1 MPRLGGKAALGA
13 AEQGRLPRPAPSRV
27 GRPKGQPAGT
37 RAHAGPC
44 VGPGEVRCEG
54 AGRGGVRRLGRNRG
68 ETAPQRRGAG
78 VRAPASAAEGAR
90 RKRRPGPQRPAEPSQ
105 ERGGEGRGR
114 RSSATV
120 KRLLARGSGVPC
132 ASTASRPLGTGAPR
146 DGAAGQGRRVA
157 GALRRRVRL
166 RGEICITQSSPAGQ
180 TVCEVCLRQLSVV
193 RVKVVAWESWALLGA
208 LRTACTRRETTNKQ
222 HLLGEHFQQQI
233 SHVKSHYTAVFCS
246 AVLDLV
252 SPSLRKSKAPP
263 PPSETKPIAVSPFD
277 NTESANLI
285 MEQKENV
292 IDKDIE
298 LSVVLPGD
306 VIKYTTVNGRKPM
319 MDLLIFLCAQY
330 HLNPSSY
337 TIELLSAENSQI
349 KFKPNT
355 PVGMLEVEKVILK
368 PKQMDKK
375 KPAPVIP
382 EQTVRVV
389 INYKKTQKT
398 VVRVSPHSPLQE
410 LFPVICSKCEFDPSH
425 TLLLKNYQYQEPLDV
440 TKSLNDLGL
449 RELYAMDISR
459 ATSPV
464 DLNLPSFQDSYQS
477 ENLDVLKEK
486 ENKGFFSFFQRSKKK
501 REQAASAPATPLMS
515 KPRPTFITRSDTVS
529 KQYDSNTLPSEMPKK
544 RRAPLPPMPNS
555 QSAPQELAQAQVR
568 LTSDIVKS
576 NSLDSN
582 EQAPPG
588 LVRKGSLPLSDTASV
603 NSSLRRMK
611 RKAPSPPS
619 RAPED
624 QSQGSNETGVRSSE
638 YSLEEIDEREE
649 RSVQQREDSE
659 STSTS
664 LGIREVTAA
673 FSSAEVPLETEKN
686 DPASSAPVPG
696 SVSVDNS
703 QSFKEEKQENMS
715 TDGKGLQTMISSEQ
729 AAFQKD
735 RKLRILDQNKTDDH
749 SDTKLF
755 PTTEEVKELQSA
767 EIKTVNFRE
776 NNKLDVDRLLNCQ
789 TCKNDISV
797 SHRNYPQMIPEKQDE
812 KTNQTSLDT
821 VKTQDVAIQTGL
833 LDSNLGRTTQKEIIV
848 PQGCESSTF
857 RGLVP
862 QLNRDVNNSLLQV
875 IHGMQGDE
883 DNLTEQNLERQEV
896 THEKVISIK
905 DQSHICINGSNFAS
919 PETTAKTPDDSPVK
933 GHPLY
938 RQDAK
943 PKPRPA
949 NEITRDYIPKI
960 GMTTYKIV
968 PPKSLEIMKS
978 WESEIPSDHKD
989 QEASTLENSL
999 KHEDPKE
1006 FIVQAETPHL
1016 PKSVGHLQVGS
1027 QNEPAAANDLLHRAN
1042 SISKHAVVSGAEITT
1057 ESNQTETE
1065 SSKHHVPLV
1074 LSLDNTNAASETQ
1087 NKSNALSP
1095 TTKPSSFYLQMQRR
1109 ASSHYVT
1116 SAIARNT
1123 SCTPNCIQNEAK
1135 NTEMGKKISSPDPT
1149 SPLHKSSTSSPPADE
1164 ENDDDGKK
1172 IESSTSPVKS
1182 NKPSS
1187 FPSCP
1192 PAPLNLR
1199 TLRTFAV
1206 PKPYSSSRPS
1216 PFALA
1221 VSSAV
1226 KRSQSFNKTRTITSQ
1241 APREEFPVELPSAA
1255 SAAELSSATSVPRVQ
1270 TPSLQAITGGS
1281 QNSIMDKKDSNV
1293 NSEQK
1298 SQAQSGASTD
1308 HPPPVTKR
1316 QTAMTFQRSDPE
1328 QIHQSLLAAIRSGE
1342 AAAKLKRVGPP
1353 SNTIS
1358 VNGRARLTHLY
1369 STEAKVNY

>member
-1 MPRLGGKAALGA
+1 
-13 AEQGRLPRPAPSRV
+13 
-27 GRPKGQPAGT
+27 
-37 RAHAGPC
+37 
-44 VGPGEVRCEG
+44 
-54 AGRGGVRRLGRNRG
+54 
-68 ETAPQRRGAG
+68 
-78 VRAPASAAEGAR
+78 
-90 RKRRPGPQRPAEPSQ
+90 
-105 ERGGEGRGR
+105 
-114 RSSATV
+114 
-120 KRLLARGSGVPC
+120 
-132 ASTASRPLGTGAPR
+132 
-146 DGAAGQGRRVA
+146 
-157 GALRRRVRL
+157 
-166 RGEICITQSSPAGQ
+166 
-180 TVCEVCLRQLSVV
+180 
-193 RVKVVAWESWALLGA
+193 
-208 LRTACTRRETTNKQ
+208 
-222 HLLGEHFQQQI
+222 
-233 SHVKSHYTAVFCS
+233 
-246 AVLDLV
+246 
-252 SPSLRKSKAPP
+252 RKSKAPP

-277 NTESANLI
+277 DTASANLI

-298 LSVVLPGD
+298 LSVILPGD

-337 TIELLSAENSQI
+337 TIELVSAENSQI

-355 PVGMLEVEKVILK
+355 PVGMLEVEKVIVK
-368 PKQMDKK
+368 PKQTDKK

-410 LFPVICSKCEFDPSH
+410 LIPIICSKCEFDPSH
-425 TLLLKNYQYQEPLDV
+425 ALLLKNYQSQEPLDV

-449 RELYAMDISR
+449 RELYAMDISQ

-464 DLNLPSFQDSYQS
+464 DLNLPSLQDSYQS

-486 ENKGFFSFFQRSKKK
+486 ETKGFFSFFQRSKKK

-515 KPRPTFITRSDTVS
+515 KPRPTFITRSNTVS

-568 LTSDIVKS
+568 PASDTVKS
-576 NSLDSN
+576 HSLDRN
-582 EQAPPG
+582 EQVPLG

-624 QSQGSNETGVRSSE
+624 QSESSNETVTESTESAPTKVEERATEMQSETGLRSSE

-649 RSVQQREDSE
+649 MSVQQRGDSE
-659 STSTS
+659 STNTS
-664 LGIREVTAA
+664 LGMGEVTAA

-696 SVSVDNS
+696 SVSADNS

-715 TDGKGLQTMISSEQ
+715 TDGKGLQTKISSEQ
-729 AAFQKD
+729 AAFEKD
-735 RKLRILDQNKTDDH
+735 RKLRVLDQNKNDGH
-749 SDTKLF
+749 SDTKIL
-755 PTTEEVKELQSA
+755 PTTEEGKELQTA
-767 EIKTVNFRE
+767 EITTVDFGE
-776 NNKLDVDRLLNCQ
+776 NNKLEVDSLSNSQ
-789 TCKNDISV
+789 ACKNDISV
-797 SHRNYPQMIPEKQDE
+797 SHRNYPQLIPEKQDQ
-812 KTNQTSLDT
+812 KRNQTSLDT
-821 VKTQDVAIQTGL
+821 VKTQDVAIQTGPS
-833 LDSNLGRTTQKEIIV
+833 DSNLGRTTQKEITV

-862 QLNRDVNNSLLQV
+862 QHNTDTNNPLLQV
-875 IHGMQGDE
+875 MHGIQEDE
-883 DNLTEQNLERQEV
+883 DTSTEENLERQEV
-896 THEKVISIK
+896 THEKVIPIR

-919 PETTAKTPDDSPVK
+919 PETTAKTSDGSPVK
-933 GHPLY
+933 GYPLY
-938 RQDAK
+938 RQDTK
-943 PKPRPA
+943 PKPKPA

-968 PPKSLEIMKS
+968 PPKSLEIVKS
-978 WESEIPSDHKD
+978 WESEIPSNCKD
-989 QEASTLENSL
+989 QEVSALENSL

-1006 FIVQAETPHL
+1006 FIVQAEIPHL
-1016 PKSVGHLQVGS
+1016 PKSVGHLQVSS
-1027 QNEPAAANDLLHRAN
+1027 QNEPAAAANDLLHRLN
-1042 SISKHAVVSGAEITT
+1042 SISEHVVMSGAEITT
-1057 ESNQTETE
+1057 ESNRVEAE
-1065 SSKHHVPLV
+1065 SSKQCVPLM
-1074 LSLDNTNAASETQ
+1074 LSLDNTNASSETQ
-1087 NKSNALSP
+1087 EKSNTLSP

-1109 ASSHYVT
+1109 ASGHYVT
-1116 SAIARNT
+1116 SAIARST
-1123 SCTPNCIQNEAK
+1123 ICAPNSIQNEAK

-1149 SPLHKSSTSSPPADE
+1149 SLSLHKTSTSSPPADE
-1164 ENDDDGKK
+1164 EKVIDGKK
-1172 IESSTSPVKS
+1172 IESSTSVKS

-1187 FPSCP
+1187 FSSCP
-1192 PAPLNLR
+1192 PAPLNLK

-1241 APREEFPVELPSAA
+1241 APREEFPIELSSAA
-1255 SAAELSSATSVPRVQ
+1255 SAAEFSSATSVPQVK
-1270 TPSLQAITGGS
+1270 TITGES
-1281 QNSIMDKKDSNV
+1281 PNSLMHKKGSNV

-1298 SQAQSGASTD
+1298 SQAQSGASAD
-1308 HPPPVTKR
+1308 HPPPVAKR
-1316 QTAMTFQRSDPE
+1316 ETAMTFQRSDPE

-1369 STEAKVNY
+1369 STEAKANH

>member
-1 MPRLGGKAALGA
+1 
-13 AEQGRLPRPAPSRV
+13 
-27 GRPKGQPAGT
+27 
-37 RAHAGPC
+37 
-44 VGPGEVRCEG
+44 
-54 AGRGGVRRLGRNRG
+54 
-68 ETAPQRRGAG
+68 
-78 VRAPASAAEGAR
+78 
-90 RKRRPGPQRPAEPSQ
+90 
-105 ERGGEGRGR
+105 
-114 RSSATV
+114 
-120 KRLLARGSGVPC
+120 
-132 ASTASRPLGTGAPR
+132 
-146 DGAAGQGRRVA
+146 
-157 GALRRRVRL
+157 
-166 RGEICITQSSPAGQ
+166 
-180 TVCEVCLRQLSVV
+180 
-193 RVKVVAWESWALLGA
+193 
-208 LRTACTRRETTNKQ
+208 
-222 HLLGEHFQQQI
+222 
-233 SHVKSHYTAVFCS
+233 
-246 AVLDLV
+246 
-252 SPSLRKSKAPP
+252 KSKAPP

-277 NTESANLI
+277 DTASANFI

-337 TIELLSAENSQI
+337 TIELVSAENSQI

-355 PVGMLEVEKVILK
+355 PVGMLEVEKVIVK

-410 LFPVICSKCEFDPSH
+410 LIPIICSKCEFDPSH
-425 TLLLKNYQYQEPLDV
+425 TLLLKNYQSQEPLDV

-459 ATSPV
+459 G
-464 DLNLPSFQDSYQS
+464 SYQS

-515 KPRPTFITRSDTVS
+515 KPRPTFITRSNTVS

-568 LTSDIVKS
+568 PASDVVKS
-576 NSLDSN
+576 NSLNRN
-582 EQAPPG
+582 EQAPLG
-588 LVRKGSLPLSDTASV
+588 LVRQGSLPLSDTASV
-603 NSSLRRMK
+603 NSSLRRTK

-624 QSQGSNETGVRSSE
+624 QSESNNETVTEPTESAPTKVEERATEMPSETGVRSSE
-638 YSLEEIDEREE
+638 YNLEEIDEREE
-649 RSVQQREDSE
+649 MSVQQREDSE
-659 STSTS
+659 STNTS
-664 LGIREVTAA
+664 LGIGEVTAA

-703 QSFKEEKQENMS
+703 QSFKEEKQENMR
-715 TDGKGLQTMISSEQ
+715 TDGKGPQTKISSEQ
-729 AAFQKD
+729 AAFEKD
-735 RKLRILDQNKTDDH
+735 RKLRVLDQNKNDDY
-749 SDTKLF
+749 SDTKLL
-755 PTTEEVKELQSA
+755 PTTEEGKELQTA
-767 EIKTVNFRE
+767 ETRTADFRE
-776 NNKLDVDRLLNCQ
+776 NNKLEADRLSNCQ
-789 TCKNDISV
+789 ACKNDISV
-797 SHRNYPQMIPEKQDE
+797 SHRNYPQLIPEKQDQ
-812 KTNQTSLDT
+812 KTNQTISDT
-821 VKTQDVAIQTGL
+821 VKTQDVAIQTGP
-833 LDSNLGRTTQKEIIV
+833 LDSNLGRTTQKETTV

-862 QLNRDVNNSLLQV
+862 QHNTDTNNPLLQV
-875 IHGMQGDE
+875 MHATQKDE
-883 DNLTEQNLERQEV
+883 DTSTEQNLERQEV
-896 THEKVISIK
+896 THEKVIPIK
-905 DQSHICINGSNFAS
+905 DQSHICLNGSTFAS
-919 PETTAKTPDDSPVK
+919 PETTANMPDGSALK
-933 GHPLY
+933 GYPLY
-938 RQDAK
+938 RQDTK
-943 PKPRPA
+943 PKPKPA

-968 PPKSLEIMKS
+968 PPKSVEIMKS
-978 WESEIPSDHKD
+978 WESEISSDYKD
-989 QEASTLENSL
+989 QEVPTSENSL

-1006 FIVQAETPHL
+1006 FIVQAEISRP

-1027 QNEPAAANDLLHRAN
+1027 QNEPAAANDLLRRAN
-1042 SISKHAVVSGAEITT
+1042 SISEHVVTSGAEMTT
-1057 ESNQTETE
+1057 ESNRMETE
-1065 SSKHHVPLV
+1065 SSKQRVPLM
-1074 LSLDNTNAASETQ
+1074 LSMDNSNTSSETQ
-1087 NKSNALSP
+1087 DKSNALSP

-1109 ASSHYVT
+1109 ASGHYVT
-1116 SAIARNT
+1116 SAIARST
-1123 SCTPNCIQNEAK
+1123 VCAPNSVQNEAK
-1135 NTEMGKKISSPDPT
+1135 NTEMEKKISSPDLT
-1149 SPLHKSSTSSPPADE
+1149 SLSLHKTSTSSPPADE
-1164 ENDDDGKK
+1164 EKVDDGKK

-1182 NKPSS
+1182 NKPLG

-1241 APREEFPVELPSAA
+1241 APRQESPGEPCSAA
-1255 SAAELSSATSVPRVQ
+1255 SAAEFSSATSVPQVKN
-1270 TPSLQAITGGS
+1270 PSLQSITGGS
-1281 QNSIMDKKDSNV
+1281 PNSLMDKKGSTV

-1298 SQAQSGASTD
+1298 SQVQSGASTD
-1308 HPPPVTKR
+1308 HPSPVTKR
-1316 QTAMTFQRSDPE
+1316 QTTTTFQRSDPE

-1369 STEAKVNY
+1369 STEAKANH

>member
-1 MPRLGGKAALGA
+1 M
-13 AEQGRLPRPAPSRV
+13 SR
-27 GRPKGQPAGT
+27 
-37 RAHAGPC
+37 
-44 VGPGEVRCEG
+44 
-54 AGRGGVRRLGRNRG
+54 N
-68 ETAPQRRGAG
+68 
-78 VRAPASAAEGAR
+78 
-90 RKRRPGPQRPAEPSQ
+90 
-105 ERGGEGRGR
+105 
-114 RSSATV
+114 
-120 KRLLARGSGVPC
+120 
-132 ASTASRPLGTGAPR
+132 
-146 DGAAGQGRRVA
+146 
-157 GALRRRVRL
+157 
-166 RGEICITQSSPAGQ
+166 IT
-180 TVCEVCLRQLSVV
+180 T
-193 RVKVVAWESWALLGA
+193 
-208 LRTACTRRETTNKQ
+208 
-222 HLLGEHFQQQI
+222 
-233 SHVKSHYTAVFCS
+233 
-246 AVLDLV
+246 
-252 SPSLRKSKAPP
+252 LRKSRAPP

-277 NTESANLI
+277 DTESASLI

-306 VIKYTTVNGRKPM
+306 VIKYTTVNGRQPM

-337 TIELLSAENSQI
+337 TIELVSAENSQI

-355 PVGMLEVEKVILK
+355 PVGMLEVEKVIVK

-410 LFPVICSKCEFDPSH
+410 LIPIISSKCEFDPSH
-425 TLLLKNYQYQEPLDV
+425 TLLLKNYQSPEPLDV

-449 RELYAMDISR
+449 RELYATDISR

-464 DLNLPSFQDSYQS
+464 DLNLPSLQDSYQS

-515 KPRPTFITRSDTVS
+515 KPRPTFITRSNTVS

-568 LTSDIVKS
+568 PAPDVVKS
-576 NSLDSN
+576 NSLDRN
-582 EQAPPG
+582 EQAPLG
-588 LVRKGSLPLSDTASV
+588 FVRKGSLPLSDTASV

-624 QSQGSNETGVRSSE
+624 QSERSNETVAESTESAPTKVEERATAEMQPETGVRSSE
-638 YSLEEIDEREE
+638 YDLEEIDEREE
-649 RSVQQREDSE
+649 MSVQLREDSE
-659 STSTS
+659 STNTS
-664 LGIREVTAA
+664 LGTGVVTAA

-696 SVSVDNS
+696 SISVDNS
-703 QSFKEEKQENMS
+703 QSFKKEKQENMS
-715 TDGKGLQTMISSEQ
+715 TDGKGLQTEISSEQ
-729 AAFQKD
+729 AAFEKD
-735 RKLRILDQNKTDDH
+735 GKLRILNQNKTNDH
-749 SDTKLF
+749 SDAKLL
-755 PTTEEVKELQSA
+755 PTTEEGKEPQTA
-767 EIKTVNFRE
+767 EIKTADFRE
-776 NNKLDVDRLLNCQ
+776 NNKLEVDRLSNCQ
-789 TCKNDISV
+789 ACKNDISV
-797 SHRNYPQMIPEKQDE
+797 CHRNDSQLIPERQDQ
-812 KTNQTSLDT
+812 KTNQTILDT
-821 VKTQDVAIQTGL
+821 VKTQDVAIQTGPS
-833 LDSNLGRTTQKEIIV
+833 DSNLGRTTQKEIVV
-848 PQGCESSTF
+848 PQDCESSTF
-857 RGLVP
+857 RGLVL
-862 QLNRDVNNSLLQV
+862 QHNTDTNNPLLQV
-875 IHGMQGDE
+875 MHRIQEDE
-883 DNLTEQNLERQEV
+883 DTSTEQNLERHEV
-896 THEKVISIK
+896 THEKVTPIK
-905 DQSHICINGSNFAS
+905 DQSHICINGSNFVS
-919 PETTAKTPDDSPVK
+919 PETTAKTPDGSPVK
-933 GHPLY
+933 GHPVY
-938 RQDAK
+938 RQDIK
-943 PKPRPA
+943 PKPKPA

-978 WESEIPSDHKD
+978 WELEIPPDHKD
-989 QEASTLENSL
+989 QEVSTSENSL

-1006 FIVQAETPHL
+1006 FTVRAEIPNL

-1027 QNEPAAANDLLHRAN
+1027 QNEPAAANDLLHGVNTER
-1042 SISKHAVVSGAEITT
+1042 VVMSGAENTA
-1057 ESNQTETE
+1057 ESNWMETE
-1065 SSKHHVPLV
+1065 SSKQCVPLM
-1074 LSLDNTNAASETQ
+1074 LSLDNANASSETQ
-1087 NKSNALSP
+1087 DKSNALSP
-1095 TTKPSSFYLQMQRR
+1095 TMKPSSFYLQMQRR

-1116 SAIARNT
+1116 SAIARST
-1123 SCTPNCIQNEAK
+1123 VCAPNSIQNEAK
-1135 NTEMGKKISSPDPT
+1135 NTEVGRKISSPDPT
-1149 SPLHKSSTSSPPADE
+1149 SVSLHKTSTSSPPADE
-1164 ENDDDGKK
+1164 EKVDDGKK

-1226 KRSQSFNKTRTITSQ
+1226 KRSQSFNKTRTVTSQ
-1241 APREEFPVELPSAA
+1241 APREELPVELLSAS
-1255 SAAELSSATSVPRVQ
+1255 SAVEFSSATSVPQVKNA
-1270 TPSLQAITGGS
+1270 SLQPTTGGS
-1281 QNSIMDKKDSNV
+1281 QNSLMDKKGNNV

-1298 SQAQSGASTD
+1298 SQAQSGASPD
-1308 HPPPVTKR
+1308 HPAPVTKR

-1353 SNTIS
+1353 SNTVS

-1369 STEAKVNY
+1369 STEAKANH

>member
-1 MPRLGGKAALGA
+1 MDGRAQQAA
-13 AEQGRLPRPAPSRV
+13 AP
-27 GRPKGQPAGT
+27 P
-37 RAHAGPC
+37 
-44 VGPGEVRCEG
+44 
-54 AGRGGVRRLGRNRG
+54 
-68 ETAPQRRGAG
+68 
-78 VRAPASAAEGAR
+78 
-90 RKRRPGPQRPAEPSQ
+90 PS
-105 ERGGEGRGR
+105 G
-114 RSSATV
+114 
-120 KRLLARGSGVPC
+120 
-132 ASTASRPLGTGAPR
+132 
-146 DGAAGQGRRVA
+146 
-157 GALRRRVRL
+157 
-166 RGEICITQSSPAGQ
+166 
-180 TVCEVCLRQLSVV
+180 
-193 RVKVVAWESWALLGA
+193 
-208 LRTACTRRETTNKQ
+208 
-222 HLLGEHFQQQI
+222 
-233 SHVKSHYTAVFCS
+233 
-246 AVLDLV
+246 
-252 SPSLRKSKAPP
+252 RKSKAPP
-263 PPSETKPIAVSPFD
+263 PPSETKPTAVSPFD
-277 NTESANLI
+277 DTASANLI

-337 TIELLSAENSQI
+337 TIELVSAENSQI

-355 PVGMLEVEKVILK
+355 PVGMLEVEKVIVK

-410 LFPVICSKCEFDPSH
+410 LIPIICSKCEFDPSH
-425 TLLLKNYQYQEPLDV
+425 TLLLKNYQSQEPLDV

-464 DLNLPSFQDSYQS
+464 DLNLPSLQDSYQS

-515 KPRPTFITRSDTVS
+515 KPRPTFITRSNTVS

-568 LTSDIVKS
+568 PASDLVKS
-576 NSLDSN
+576 NSLDRN
-582 EQAPPG
+582 KQAPPG

-619 RAPED
+619 RGPED
-624 QSQGSNETGVRSSE
+624 QSESSNETVTESTESAPTKVEERATEMQSETGVRSAE
-638 YSLEEIDEREE
+638 YNLEEIDEREE
-649 RSVQQREDSE
+649 MSMQQREDSE
-659 STSTS
+659 STNTS
-664 LGIREVTAA
+664 LGTGEVTAA
-673 FSSAEVPLETEKN
+673 FSSAEARLETEKK
-686 DPASSAPVPG
+686 DPASSVPVPG

-703 QSFKEEKQENMS
+703 QSFEEEKQENMS
-715 TDGKGLQTMISSEQ
+715 TDGKGLQTKISSEQ
-729 AAFQKD
+729 AAFEKD

-749 SDTKLF
+749 SDAKLL
-755 PTTEEVKELQSA
+755 PTPEEAKELQTA
-767 EIKTVNFRE
+767 EIKTVDFRE
-776 NNKLDVDRLLNCQ
+776 NNKLEVDRLSNCQ
-789 TCKNDISV
+789 ACKNDISG
-797 SHRNYPQMIPEKQDE
+797 SHRNYPQLIPDKQVQ

-821 VKTQDVAIQTGL
+821 VKTQDVAIQTGPSGS
-833 LDSNLGRTTQKEIIV
+833 DLGRTTQKEIIV
-848 PQGCESSTF
+848 PQGTESSTF

-862 QLNRDVNNSLLQV
+862 RHNTDTNNPLLQV
-875 IHGMQGDE
+875 MHIIQEDE
-883 DNLTEQNLERQEV
+883 DTSTKQNLERQEV
-896 THEKVISIK
+896 TYEKVIPLQN
-905 DQSHICINGSNFAS
+905 QSHICINGSNFAS

-933 GHPLY
+933 GYPLY
-938 RQDAK
+938 RQDTK
-943 PKPRPA
+943 PKPKPA

-978 WESEIPSDHKD
+978 WESEIPSDYKD
-989 QEASTLENSL
+989 QEVTTLENSL
-999 KHEDPKE
+999 KHEDLKE
-1006 FIVQAETPHL
+1006 FIVQAEIPHL
-1016 PKSVGHLQVGS
+1016 PKSVGHLQIGS
-1027 QNEPAAANDLLHRAN
+1027 QNEPPATNDLLHRVN
-1042 SISKHAVVSGAEITT
+1042 SISERMTSGAEITI
-1057 ESNQTETE
+1057 ESNRMETV
-1065 SSKHHVPLV
+1065 SSKQRVPLM
-1074 LSLDNTNAASETQ
+1074 LSLDNANAASETQ
-1087 NKSNALSP
+1087 DKSNALSP

-1109 ASSHYVT
+1109 ASGHYVT
-1116 SAIARNT
+1116 SAIARSTT
-1123 SCTPNCIQNEAK
+1123 SAPNSIQNEAK

-1149 SPLHKSSTSSPPADE
+1149 SLSLHKTSTSSLPADE
-1164 ENDDDGKK
+1164 KKVDDEKK
-1172 IESSTSPVKS
+1172 IESSTSPAES

-1241 APREEFPVELPSAA
+1241 ALREEFPVELPSAA
-1255 SAAELSSATSVPRVQ
+1255 SAAEFSSTTSVPQVK
-1270 TPSLQAITGGS
+1270 TSSLQTITGES
-1281 QNSIMDKKDSNV
+1281 QNSLMDKKGSNV

-1316 QTAMTFQRSDPE
+1316 QTAMSFQRSDPE

-1358 VNGRARLTHLY
+1358 VNGRARLTPLY
-1369 STEAKVNY
+1369 STEAKANH

>member
-1 MPRLGGKAALGA
+1 
-13 AEQGRLPRPAPSRV
+13 
-27 GRPKGQPAGT
+27 
-37 RAHAGPC
+37 
-44 VGPGEVRCEG
+44 
-54 AGRGGVRRLGRNRG
+54 
-68 ETAPQRRGAG
+68 
-78 VRAPASAAEGAR
+78 
-90 RKRRPGPQRPAEPSQ
+90 
-105 ERGGEGRGR
+105 
-114 RSSATV
+114 
-120 KRLLARGSGVPC
+120 
-132 ASTASRPLGTGAPR
+132 
-146 DGAAGQGRRVA
+146 
-157 GALRRRVRL
+157 
-166 RGEICITQSSPAGQ
+166 
-180 TVCEVCLRQLSVV
+180 
-193 RVKVVAWESWALLGA
+193 
-208 LRTACTRRETTNKQ
+208 
-222 HLLGEHFQQQI
+222 
-233 SHVKSHYTAVFCS
+233 
-246 AVLDLV
+246 
-252 SPSLRKSKAPP
+252 
-263 PPSETKPIAVSPFD
+263 
-277 NTESANLI
+277 

-337 TIELLSAENSQI
+337 TIELLSAENNQI

-410 LFPVICSKCEFDPSH
+410 LVPVICSKCEFDPSH
-425 TLLLKNYQYQEPLDV
+425 TLLLKNYQSQEPLDV
-440 TKSLNDLGL
+440 AKSLNDLGL

-464 DLNLPSFQDSYQS
+464 DLNLPSLQDSYQS

-515 KPRPTFITRSDTVS
+515 KPRPTFITRSNTVS

-568 LTSDIVKS
+568 PTSDIVKS

-588 LVRKGSLPLSDTASV
+588 LVRKGSLPLSDTTSV

-624 QSQGSNETGVRSSE
+624 QNQSSNETVTESMESAPTKVEERATEMQSETGVRRSE

-664 LGIREVTAA
+664 LGIGEVTAA

-729 AAFQKD
+729 AAFEKD
-735 RKLRILDQNKTDDH
+735 RKLRILDQNKTDVKDH
-749 SDTKLF
+749 SDTELF
-755 PTTEEVKELQSA
+755 PTTKEVKNLQPA
-767 EIKTVNFRE
+767 EIKTVDFRE
-776 NNKLDVDRLLNCQ
+776 NIKLEVDRLSNCQ

-797 SHRNYPQMIPEKQDE
+797 SDRNYPQTIPEKQDA

-821 VKTQDVAIQTGL
+821 VKTQDVAIQTGP

-848 PQGCESSTF
+848 PQGSESSTF

-862 QLNRDVNNSLLQV
+862 QRNRDVNNSLLQV

-883 DNLTEQNLERQEV
+883 DNLTEQNLERQEI
-896 THEKVISIK
+896 THEKVIPIK
-905 DQSHICINGSNFAS
+905 DQSHICINGSNFAL
-919 PETTAKTPDDSPVK
+919 PETTAKPPDDSPIK

-943 PKPRPA
+943 PKPKPA

-968 PPKSLEIMKS
+968 PPKSLEVVKG
-978 WESEIPSDHKD
+978 WESEIPSDHKE

-999 KHEDPKE
+999 THEDPKE
-1006 FIVQAETPHL
+1006 LIVQAETPHL

-1027 QNEPAAANDLLHRAN
+1027 QSEPAAANDLLHKAN
-1042 SISKHAVVSGAEITT
+1042 SISKHAVVSGTEITT
-1057 ESNQTETE
+1057 ESNQTEIE
-1065 SSKHHVPLV
+1065 SSKHRVPLV
-1074 LSLDNTNAASETQ
+1074 LSLDNTNASSETQ

-1123 SCTPNCIQNEAK
+1123 SCAPSCTQNEAK
-1135 NTEMGKKISSPDPT
+1135 NTETGKKISSPDPAL
-1149 SPLHKSSTSSPPADE
+1149 PLRKTSTSSPPADE
-1164 ENDDDGKK
+1164 ENYDDGKK
-1172 IESSTSPVKS
+1172 IESSTCPVKS

-1226 KRSQSFNKTRTITSQ
+1226 KRSQSFNKTRAVTSQ

-1255 SAAELSSATSVPRVQ
+1255 SATSVPQAQ
-1270 TPSLQAITGGS
+1270 TPSLQTITGGS
-1281 QNSIMDKKDSNV
+1281 RNIVIDKNDNNV

-1316 QTAMTFQRSDPE
+1316 QTVMTFQRSDPE

-1369 STEAKVNY
+1369 STEARVNH

>member
-1 MPRLGGKAALGA
+1 
-13 AEQGRLPRPAPSRV
+13 
-27 GRPKGQPAGT
+27 
-37 RAHAGPC
+37 
-44 VGPGEVRCEG
+44 
-54 AGRGGVRRLGRNRG
+54 
-68 ETAPQRRGAG
+68 
-78 VRAPASAAEGAR
+78 
-90 RKRRPGPQRPAEPSQ
+90 
-105 ERGGEGRGR
+105 
-114 RSSATV
+114 
-120 KRLLARGSGVPC
+120 
-132 ASTASRPLGTGAPR
+132 
-146 DGAAGQGRRVA
+146 
-157 GALRRRVRL
+157 
-166 RGEICITQSSPAGQ
+166 
-180 TVCEVCLRQLSVV
+180 
-193 RVKVVAWESWALLGA
+193 
-208 LRTACTRRETTNKQ
+208 
-222 HLLGEHFQQQI
+222 
-233 SHVKSHYTAVFCS
+233 
-246 AVLDLV
+246 
-252 SPSLRKSKAPP
+252 RKSKAPP

-277 NTESANLI
+277 DTASASLI

-337 TIELLSAENSQI
+337 TIELVSAENSQI

-355 PVGMLEVEKVILK
+355 PVGMLEVEKVIVK

-410 LFPVICSKCEFDPSH
+410 LIPIICSKCEFDPSH
-425 TLLLKNYQYQEPLDV
+425 TLLLKNYQSQEPLDV

-464 DLNLPSFQDSYQS
+464 DLNLPSLQDSYQS

-515 KPRPTFITRSDTVS
+515 KPRPTFIMRSNTVS

-568 LTSDIVKS
+568 PASDIVKS
-576 NSLDSN
+576 NSLDRN

-624 QSQGSNETGVRSSE
+624 QSESSNETVTESTESGPTKVEERATEMQSETGVRSSE
-638 YSLEEIDEREE
+638 YNLEGIDEREE
-649 RSVQQREDSE
+649 MSVQQREDSE
-659 STSTS
+659 STNTS
-664 LGIREVTAA
+664 LGIGEVTEA

-715 TDGKGLQTMISSEQ
+715 TDGKGLQTKISSEQ
-729 AAFQKD
+729 AAFEKD
-735 RKLRILDQNKTDDH
+735 RKLRVLDQNENDDH
-749 SDTKLF
+749 SDTKLLA
-755 PTTEEVKELQSA
+755 TTEEGKELQTA
-767 EIKTVNFRE
+767 ETRTVDFRE
-776 NNKLDVDRLLNCQ
+776 NNKFEVDRLSNCQ
-789 TCKNDISV
+789 ACKNDISL
-797 SHRNYPQMIPEKQDE
+797 SHRNYPQLIPEKQDQ

-821 VKTQDVAIQTGL
+821 VKTQDVAIQTGPS
-833 LDSNLGRTTQKEIIV
+833 DSNLERTTQKEMIV
-848 PQGCESSTF
+848 PQGCESSTC

-862 QLNRDVNNSLLQV
+862 QHNTNKPLLQV
-875 IHGMQGDE
+875 MHGIQEDE
-883 DNLTEQNLERQEV
+883 VTSTEQNLERQEV
-896 THEKVISIK
+896 TYERVIPRK
-905 DQSHICINGSNFAS
+905 DQSHVCINGSNFAS
-919 PETTAKTPDDSPVK
+919 PETTAKAPDGSPVK
-933 GHPLY
+933 GYPLY
-938 RQDAK
+938 RQDTK
-943 PKPRPA
+943 PKPKPA

-968 PPKSLEIMKS
+968 PPKSLEIVKS
-978 WESEIPSDHKD
+978 WESEIPSDYKD
-989 QEASTLENSL
+989 EEVSTLENSL

-1006 FIVQAETPHL
+1006 LIVQAEIPHL
-1016 PKSVGHLQVGS
+1016 PKSVGHLQACS
-1027 QNEPAAANDLLHRAN
+1027 QNEPAAANDLLHRVN
-1042 SISKHAVVSGAEITT
+1042 TISEHAVTSGAEITT
-1057 ESNQTETE
+1057 ESNRTETV
-1065 SSKHHVPLV
+1065 SSKKPVPLM
-1074 LSLDNTNAASETQ
+1074 LSLDNTNASSETQ
-1087 NKSNALSP
+1087 DKSNALSP

-1109 ASSHYVT
+1109 ASGHYVT
-1116 SAIARNT
+1116 SAIARST
-1123 SCTPNCIQNEAK
+1123 VCAPNSVQNEAK
-1135 NTEMGKKISSPDPT
+1135 NTEMEKKILSPDPT
-1149 SPLHKSSTSSPPADE
+1149 SLSLHKTSTSSPPADE
-1164 ENDDDGKK
+1164 EKGDHGKK

-1199 TLRTFAV
+1199 TLRTFAA

-1226 KRSQSFNKTRTITSQ
+1226 KRSQSFNKTRAITSQ
-1241 APREEFPVELPSAA
+1241 APREEFPVELSSAA
-1255 SAAELSSATSVPRVQ
+1255 PAAEFSSATSVPQVKN
-1270 TPSLQAITGGS
+1270 PSLQTITGGS
-1281 QNSIMDKKDSNV
+1281 SNSLTDKKGSNV

-1298 SQAQSGASTD
+1298 SQVQSGASTD
-1308 HPPPVTKR
+1308 RPPPVTKK
-1316 QTAMTFQRSDPE
+1316 QTATTFQRSDPE

-1342 AAAKLKRVGPP
+1342 AAAKLKRV
-1353 SNTIS
+1353 
-1358 VNGRARLTHLY
+1358 
-1369 STEAKVNY
+1369 

>member
-1 MPRLGGKAALGA
+1 MGKGRARGGRGRFARGEENSSREEQPGTSWQPCPGRVPAPAGRRAGGPGAGCVEAGGREREGGAGTGTGSFCSCAGGGAGTVQRFKFLAAKFLFAFVSLPRPPKVWFSTQPPRRKQPSRAVSAAGAPWPRCKQRGMPGFWGKAALGA
-13 AEQGRLPRPAPSRV
+13 AERGRLPRPALSR
-27 GRPKGQPAGT
+27 
-37 RAHAGPC
+37 
-44 VGPGEVRCEG
+44 
-54 AGRGGVRRLGRNRG
+54 
-68 ETAPQRRGAG
+68 
-78 VRAPASAAEGAR
+78 
-90 RKRRPGPQRPAEPSQ
+90 
-105 ERGGEGRGR
+105 
-114 RSSATV
+114 
-120 KRLLARGSGVPC
+120 
-132 ASTASRPLGTGAPR
+132 
-146 DGAAGQGRRVA
+146 
-157 GALRRRVRL
+157 
-166 RGEICITQSSPAGQ
+166 
-180 TVCEVCLRQLSVV
+180 
-193 RVKVVAWESWALLGA
+193 
-208 LRTACTRRETTNKQ
+208 
-222 HLLGEHFQQQI
+222 
-233 SHVKSHYTAVFCS
+233 
-246 AVLDLV
+246 
-252 SPSLRKSKAPP
+252 RKSKAPP
-263 PPSETKPIAVSPFD
+263 PPSETKPIAISPFD
-277 NTESANLI
+277 NTEPANFI

-355 PVGMLEVEKVILK
+355 PVGLLEVEKVILK

-398 VVRVSPHSPLQE
+398 VIRVSPHSPLQE
-410 LFPVICSKCEFDPSH
+410 LIPVICSKCEFDPSH
-425 TLLLKNYQYQEPLDV
+425 TLLLKDYQSQEPLDV

-459 ATSPV
+459 
-464 DLNLPSFQDSYQS
+464 DSYQS

-501 REQAASAPATPLMS
+501 REQASSAPATPLMS
-515 KPRPTFITRSDTVS
+515 KPRPTFITRSNTVS

-555 QSAPQELAQAQVR
+555 QSAPQEIAQAQVR
-568 LTSDIVKS
+568 PTSDIVKS

-588 LVRKGSLPLSDTASV
+588 LVRKGSLPLSDTVSI

-619 RAPED
+619 RVPED
-624 QSQGSNETGVRSSE
+624 QSQSSNETGVRNPE

-659 STSTS
+659 STNASP
-664 LGIREVTAA
+664 GIGEVTAA
-673 FSSAEVPLETEKN
+673 FSSAEVPLETEQN

-696 SVSVDNS
+696 SVSVDKS

-729 AAFQKD
+729 AAFEKD

-749 SDTKLF
+749 SDTELF
-755 PTTEEVKELQSA
+755 PTTEEAKELQSA
-767 EIKTVNFRE
+767 EIKTVDFRE
-776 NNKLDVDRLLNCQ
+776 NNKLEVDRLSNCQ
-789 TCKNDISV
+789 TCKNYVSV

-812 KTNQTSLDT
+812 KTHQTSLDT
-821 VKTQDVAIQTGL
+821 VKTQDVAIQTGP

-848 PQGCESSTF
+848 PQVCESSTF

-862 QLNRDVNNSLLQV
+862 KHSRDANSPLLQV
-875 IHGMQGDE
+875 IRGMQGDE
-883 DNLTEQNLERQEV
+883 DNSTEQNLERQEA
-896 THEKVISIK
+896 THEKVIAIK
-905 DQSHICINGSNFAS
+905 DHSHICINGSNFVS
-919 PETTAKTPDDSPVK
+919 PETTAKISDDSPIK

-943 PKPRPA
+943 PKPKPA

-978 WESEIPSDHKD
+978 WESEIPPDHKD
-989 QEASTLENSL
+989 QEESTLENSL

-1006 FIVQAETPHL
+1006 FMVQAEIPHL

-1027 QNEPAAANDLLHRAN
+1027 QNAPAAANDLLHRAN
-1042 SISKHAVVSGAEITT
+1042 SISEHAVVSGAEIAAV
-1057 ESNQTETE
+1057 SNRTETE
-1065 SSKHHVPLV
+1065 SSKHHVPLT
-1074 LSLDNTNAASETQ
+1074 LSLDNTNASSETQ

-1116 SAIARNT
+1116 SAIARSTICASN
-1123 SCTPNCIQNEAK
+1123 SIQNEAK
-1135 NTEMGKKISSPDPT
+1135 NTEMGKKISSADPT
-1149 SPLHKSSTSSPPADE
+1149 SPLHKTSTPSPPADE

-1172 IESSTSPVKS
+1172 IESSISPVKS
-1182 NKPSS
+1182 SKPST

-1226 KRSQSFNKTRTITSQ
+1226 RRSQSFNKTRTITSQ
-1241 APREEFPVELPSAA
+1241 ALREEFPVELSSAA
-1255 SAAELSSATSVPRVQ
+1255 SAAELSATSVPQVQ
-1270 TPSLQAITGGS
+1270 TPSLQTITGES
-1281 QNSIMDKKDSNV
+1281 QNSVMDKKNSNV

-1316 QTAMTFQRSDPE
+1316 QTVMTFQSSDPE

-1353 SNTIS
+1353 SNTMS

-1369 STEAKVNY
+1369 STEAKVNH

>member
-1 MPRLGGKAALGA
+1 
-13 AEQGRLPRPAPSRV
+13 
-27 GRPKGQPAGT
+27 
-37 RAHAGPC
+37 
-44 VGPGEVRCEG
+44 
-54 AGRGGVRRLGRNRG
+54 
-68 ETAPQRRGAG
+68 
-78 VRAPASAAEGAR
+78 
-90 RKRRPGPQRPAEPSQ
+90 
-105 ERGGEGRGR
+105 
-114 RSSATV
+114 
-120 KRLLARGSGVPC
+120 
-132 ASTASRPLGTGAPR
+132 
-146 DGAAGQGRRVA
+146 
-157 GALRRRVRL
+157 
-166 RGEICITQSSPAGQ
+166 
-180 TVCEVCLRQLSVV
+180 
-193 RVKVVAWESWALLGA
+193 
-208 LRTACTRRETTNKQ
+208 
-222 HLLGEHFQQQI
+222 
-233 SHVKSHYTAVFCS
+233 
-246 AVLDLV
+246 
-252 SPSLRKSKAPP
+252 RKSKAPP
-263 PPSETKPIAVSPFD
+263 PPSETKPIAVTPFD
-277 NTESANLI
+277 DTESANLT

-298 LSVVLPGD
+298 LPVVLPGD

-337 TIELLSAENSQI
+337 TIELVSAENSQI

-355 PVGMLEVEKVILK
+355 PVGMLEVEKVIVK

-398 VVRVSPHSPLQE
+398 VIRVSPHSPLQE
-410 LFPVICSKCEFDPSH
+410 LIPIICSKCEFDPSH
-425 TLLLKNYQYQEPLDV
+425 TLLLKNYQSQEPLDV

-464 DLNLPSFQDSYQS
+464 DLNLPSLQDSYQS

-486 ENKGFFSFFQRSKKK
+486 DNKGFFSFFQRSKKK

-515 KPRPTFITRSDTVS
+515 KPRPTFITRSNTVT

-544 RRAPLPPMPNS
+544 RRAPLPPMPTS
-555 QSAPQELAQAQVR
+555 QSAPQELTQAQVR
-568 LTSDIVKS
+568 PASDIVKS
-576 NSLDSN
+576 NSFGRN

-611 RKAPSPPS
+611 RKAPSPPA

-624 QSQGSNETGVRSSE
+624 RSESSNETVTEATESAPARVEERATEMQSDTGVRSSE
-638 YSLEEIDEREE
+638 YNLEEIDEREE
-649 RSVQQREDSE
+649 MSVHQREDSE
-659 STSTS
+659 STNAS
-664 LGIREVTAA
+664 LGTGEVTAA
-673 FSSAEVPLETEKN
+673 FSSAEVPLETETN

-715 TDGKGLQTMISSEQ
+715 TDGKGLQTKISSEQ
-729 AAFQKD
+729 AAFEKD
-735 RKLRILDQNKTDDH
+735 RKLRNLDQNKTNDH
-749 SDTKLF
+749 SDTKLL
-755 PTTEEVKELQSA
+755 PTTEEGKELQTA
-767 EIKTVNFRE
+767 KIKTVDFRE
-776 NNKLDVDRLLNCQ
+776 NNKLEADRLSNCQ
-789 TCKNDISV
+789 ACKNDISV
-797 SHRNYPQMIPEKQDE
+797 SHRNYPQLIPEKQDQ

-821 VKTQDVAIQTGL
+821 VRTQDVAIQTGPS
-833 LDSNLGRTTQKEIIV
+833 DSNLGRTTHKEIIV
-848 PQGCESSTF
+848 PQGSESSTF

-862 QLNRDVNNSLLQV
+862 QHNTDTNNPLLQV
-875 IHGMQGDE
+875 MHGIQEDE
-883 DNLTEQNLERQEV
+883 DPSTEQSLEGRDV
-896 THEKVISIK
+896 TNEKVVPIK
-905 DQSHICINGSNFAS
+905 DQSHVCINGSNSAS
-919 PETTAKTPDDSPVK
+919 SETTAKTPDGCPVK
-933 GHPLY
+933 GYPLY
-938 RQDAK
+938 IQDTK
-943 PKPRPA
+943 PKPKPA

-968 PPKSLEIMKS
+968 PPKSLEITKS
-978 WESEIPSDHKD
+978 WESEIPSDYKD
-989 QEASTLENSL
+989 QGVSTLENSL
-999 KHEDPKE
+999 KLQDPKE
-1006 FIVQAETPHL
+1006 FIVQAEIPHL
-1016 PKSVGHLQVGS
+1016 PKSVGHLQIGS
-1027 QNEPAAANDLLHRAN
+1027 QNKPAAANEQLHRVN
-1042 SISKHAVVSGAEITT
+1042 STSERVVTSGAEITPENNWT
-1057 ESNQTETE
+1057 ERE
-1065 SSKHHVPLV
+1065 SSKQCVPLM
-1074 LSLDNTNAASETQ
+1074 LSLDNTNASSESQ
-1087 NKSNALSP
+1087 DKSNVLSP
-1095 TTKPSSFYLQMQRR
+1095 TMKPSSFYLQMQRR
-1109 ASSHYVT
+1109 ASGHYVT
-1116 SAIARNT
+1116 SAIARST
-1123 SCTPNCIQNEAK
+1123 ICAPNSIQNEAK

-1149 SPLHKSSTSSPPADE
+1149 SLSLRKTSTSSPPADE
-1164 ENDDDGKK
+1164 GKLDDEKE
-1172 IESSTSPVKS
+1172 IESSTSPLKS

-1241 APREEFPVELPSAA
+1241 APREEFAVEVSSAA
-1255 SAAELSSATSVPRVQ
+1255 PRAEVSSATSVPQVK

-1281 QNSIMDKKDSNV
+1281 QNSLMDKKGSNV

-1308 HPPPVTKR
+1308 HPPLVTKR
-1316 QTAMTFQRSDPE
+1316 QTTMTFQRSDPE

-1358 VNGRARLTHLY
+1358 VNGRARLAHLY
-1369 STEAKVNY
+1369 STEAKANH